1 MFLLQ
6 EYAGAFSSVQT
17 GVFRVS
23 DGGAAAS
30 AHNDTMPLDAAGL
43 SRLLSRWLSSWRAH
57 TPRRTAGARPVKLG
71 QSLCALLQ
79 DGPAR
84 LPVMNAFQGNRKP
97 TPRPKNAPY
106 TKPYCKRHTQR
117 FPSQSSTLR

>member
-84 LPVMNAFQGNRKP
+84 LPVMNAFQV
-97 TPRPKNAPY
+97 
-106 TKPYCKRHTQR
+106 RHMLASWARRYMHETR
-117 FPSQSSTLR
+117 SERCGRC